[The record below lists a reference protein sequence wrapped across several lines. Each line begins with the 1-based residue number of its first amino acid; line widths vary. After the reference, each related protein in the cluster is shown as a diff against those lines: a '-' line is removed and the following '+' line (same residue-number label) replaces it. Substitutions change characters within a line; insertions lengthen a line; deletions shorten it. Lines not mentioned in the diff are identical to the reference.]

1 MKLKNVVKMVFLAAS
16 LVALPAVYHMQN
28 HGIIPDRLRY
38 SRTLTGTRGPFDGS
52 RIQKQIIRYIV
63 DICCVKTL
71 CFTVI
76 QTKGPTLSNAF

>member
-1 MKLKNVVKMVFLAAS
+1 MKLKNVVKMVFLTAA

-52 RIQKQIIRYIV
+52 RIQK
-63 DICCVKTL
+63 K
-71 CFTVI
+71 
-76 QTKGPTLSNAF
+76 